1 VAPTPVDTDLEM
13 LNELAAHARKLLT
26 DFVDLLASARP
37 RQTELIA
44 EFEEVVRYFV
54 VYGLLLHLN
63 VGPTCALQL
72 IRNRSCVR
80 FDNER

>member
-44 EFEEVVRYFV
+44 EFEEVVRYFRRLWPPPTFKRRPYLRV
-54 VYGLLLHLN
+54 AADPESLL
-63 VGPTCALQL
+63 CS
-72 IRNRSCVR
+72 I
-80 FDNER
+80 